1 MSTLTRRTAPW
12 SALLLLIAFTVVGLA
27 PLYDAASPAMFG
39 ALF

>member
-27 PLYDAASPAMFG
+27 PLYDATPAMFG
-39 ALF
+39 ASL